1 MILGLLACFYL
12 SNQIKFIDLRKYLY
26 YLQLVSYSEE
36 NKEEWL
42 FEISSK
48 RGLFELDYK
57 ELWRYRDLLFLFVKR
72 DIVTFYKQTILGP
85 IWFIIQPLIT
95 SLIQFVIFSQI
106 ANIPSDDTPYFLFVL
121 AGNVLW
127 FYFSDCFK
135 STSEVFKTNQNLFGK
150 VYFPRL
156 IMPLAIVF
164 SNLVKFGIQFL
175 FFLGVLFYCIY
186 KGYNVH
192 PNLYVLYTPL
202 LLLVMILLSLGSGMI
217 ITSLTTKYRDLTFV
231 VTFGI
236 SLYMYV
242 TPIVYPT
249 SLALEKLPES
259 LHYLVYLNPLTSIF
273 DFFKY
278 AFLGSG
284 TLDLFGVLYS
294 LLFSIIIFFAGVFVF
309 NKTEKNFIDVI

>member
-1 MILGLLACFYL
+1 V
-12 SNQIKFIDLRKYLY
+12 IKEI
-26 YLQLVSYSEE
+26 EE
-36 NKEEWL
+36 KEEWL
-42 FEISSK
+42 FEISAK

-57 ELWRYRDLLFLFVKR
+57 ELWHYKDLLFLFVKR

-85 IWFIIQPLIT
+85 IWYIIQPLIT
-95 SLIQFVIFSQI
+95 SIIQFIIFSKI
-106 ANIPSDDTPYFLFVL
+106 AAIPSDGVPYFLFVL

-127 FYFSDCFK
+127 LYFSDCFK
-135 STSEVFKTNQNLFGK
+135 ATSEVFKTNQNLFGK

-164 SNLVKFGIQFL
+164 SNLVKFGIQFI
-175 FFLGVLFYCIY
+175 FFLMVLFYCML
-186 KGYNVH
+186 KGYNVN
-192 PNLYVLYTPL
+192 PNWYVLYTPF
-202 LLLVMILLSLGSGMI
+202 LLVVMVLLSLGLGMI

-231 VTFGI
+231 ISFGI
-236 SLYMYV
+236 SLYMYI

-249 SLALEKLPES
+249 SLALEKLPKS
-259 LHYLVYLNPLTSIF
+259 LHYLVYLNPLTSVF

-284 TLDLFGVLYS
+284 ILDFFGVLYS
-294 LLFSIIIFFAGVFVF
+294 LIFSITIFFIGIFIF

>member
-1 MILGLLACFYL
+1 MQG
-12 SNQIKFIDLRKYLY
+12 NNDD
-26 YLQLVSYSEE
+26 
-36 NKEEWL
+36 EWL

-48 RGLFELDYK
+48 KGLFELDYK
-57 ELWRYRDLLFLFVKR
+57 ELWHYKDLLFLFVKR

-95 SLIQFVIFSQI
+95 SFIQFVIFSRI
-106 ANIPSDDTPYFLFVL
+106 SNIPSDGVPYFLFVL

-135 STSEVFKTNQNLFGK
+135 STSEVFKANQNLFGK

-164 SNLVKFGIQFL
+164 SNLVKFGIQFV
-175 FFLGVLFYCIY
+175 FFLGVLFYCMY
-186 KGYNVH
+186 NGYNVS
-192 PNLYVLYTPL
+192 PNLYTLYTPIL
-202 LLLVMILLSLGSGMI
+202 LFVMILLALGLGMI
-217 ITSLTTKYRDLTFV
+217 ITSMTTKYRDLTFV
-231 VTFGI
+231 ISFGI
-236 SLYMYV
+236 SLYMYI

-278 AFLGSG
+278 AYLGSG
-284 TLDLFGVLYS
+284 KLDFFGVLYS
-294 LLFSIIIFFAGVFVF
+294 FIFSVVIFFAGVFVF
-309 NKTEKNFIDVI
+309 NRTEKNFIDVI

>member
-1 MILGLLACFYL
+1 
-12 SNQIKFIDLRKYLY
+12 
-26 YLQLVSYSEE
+26 V
-36 NKEEWL
+36 NKELEHNDDWL

-48 RGLFELDYK
+48 KSFFDIDFK
-57 ELWRYRDLLFLFVKR
+57 ELLRYKDLVFLFVKR

-85 IWFIIQPLIT
+85 IWFVIQPLIT
-95 SLIQFVIFSQI
+95 SLVQFVIFSKI
-106 ANIPSDDTPYFLFVL
+106 ANIQSDGVPYFLFVL

-135 STSEVFKTNQNLFGK
+135 ATSEVFKTNQNLFGK

-156 IMPLAIVF
+156 IMPFSIVF
-164 SNLVKFGIQFL
+164 SNLVKLGIQFL
-175 FFLGVLFYCIY
+175 FFIIVLVYYIFL
-186 KGYNVH
+186 GYNVQ
-192 PNLYVLYTPL
+192 PNWYICFLPVLL
-202 LLLVMILLSLGSGMI
+202 FIMILFSLGLGLI

-231 VTFGI
+231 ISFGI

-249 SLALEKLPES
+249 SLVLEKLPTS

-284 TLDLFGVLYS
+284 SLDFFGILYS
-294 LLFSIIIFFAGVFVF
+294 TIFSIIIFFAGVFVF
-309 NKTEKNFIDVI
+309 NKAEKNFIDVI

>member
-1 MILGLLACFYL
+1 
-12 SNQIKFIDLRKYLY
+12 
-26 YLQLVSYSEE
+26 V
-36 NKEEWL
+36 NKELEHNDDWL

-48 RGLFELDYK
+48 KSFFDIDFK
-57 ELWRYRDLLFLFVKR
+57 ELWRYKDLVFLFVKR

-85 IWFIIQPLIT
+85 IWFVIQPLIT
-95 SLIQFVIFSQI
+95 SLVQFVIFSKI
-106 ANIPSDDTPYFLFVL
+106 ANIQSDGVPYFLFVL

-135 STSEVFKTNQNLFGK
+135 ATSEVFKTNQNLFGK

-156 IMPLAIVF
+156 IMPFSIVF
-164 SNLVKFGIQFL
+164 SNLVKLGIQFL
-175 FFLGVLFYCIY
+175 FFIIVLVYYIFI
-186 KGYNVH
+186 GYNVQ
-192 PNLYVLYTPL
+192 PNWYICFLPVLL
-202 LLLVMILLSLGSGMI
+202 FIMILFSLGLGLI

-231 VTFGI
+231 ISFGI

-249 SLALEKLPES
+249 SLVLEKLPTS

-284 TLDLFGVLYS
+284 SLDFFGILYS
-294 LLFSIIIFFAGVFVF
+294 TIFSIIIFFAGVFVF
-309 NKTEKNFIDVI
+309 NKAEKNFIDVI

>member
-1 MILGLLACFYL
+1 MSMENKNFAEKEWDYIINSKSSLF
-12 SNQIKFIDLRKYLY
+12 D
-26 YLQLVSYSEE
+26 LQL
-36 NKEEWL
+36 
-42 FEISSK
+42 
-48 RGLFELDYK
+48 K
-57 ELWRYRDLLFLFVKR
+57 ELWHYRDLLFLFVKR

-95 SLIQFVIFSQI
+95 SFIQYVIFSRI
-106 ANIPSDDTPYFLFVL
+106 ADIKSDDVPYFLFVL

-127 FYFSDCFK
+127 FYFADCFK
-135 STSEVFKTNQNLFGK
+135 ATSEVFKTNQNLFGK

-164 SNLVKFGIQFL
+164 SNLIKFGIQFV
-175 FFLGVLFYCIY
+175 FFLFILLYCLIQ
-186 KGYNVH
+186 GYNVS
-192 PNLYVLYTPL
+192 PNMYILFTPF
-202 LLLVMILLSLGSGMI
+202 LLLVMVLFSLGLGMI

-231 VTFGI
+231 ISFGI
-236 SLYMYV
+236 SLYMYI

-249 SLALEKLPES
+249 TLALDKLPKS

-284 TLDLFGVLYS
+284 VVDFFGVMYS
-294 LLFSIIIFFAGVFVF
+294 MLFSLIVFFAGIFVF

>member
-1 MILGLLACFYL
+1 LQD
-12 SNQIKFIDLRKYLY
+12 NKIDR
-26 YLQLVSYSEE
+26 
-36 NKEEWL
+36 EWL
-42 FEISSK
+42 YEISSK
-48 RGLFELDYK
+48 RSFFTLDFT

-95 SLIQFVIFSQI
+95 SFIQFIIFSKI
-106 ANIPSDDTPYFLFVL
+106 ADIKSDNNVPYFLFVL
-121 AGNVLW
+121 SGNILW

-156 IMPLAIVF
+156 IMPLSIVF
-164 SNLVKFGIQFL
+164 SNLVKFGIQFV
-175 FFLGVLFYCIY
+175 FFIIVLVYCMF

-192 PNLYVLYTPL
+192 PTIYMLFTPVLL
-202 LLLVMILLSLGSGMI
+202 FVMILLSLGLGMI

-231 VTFGI
+231 ITFGI

-249 SLALEKLPES
+249 SLALEKLPKS

-284 TLDLFGVLYS
+284 TLNFFGVLYS
-294 LLFSIIIFFAGVFVF
+294 LLFSIVIFFAGVFVF

>member
-1 MILGLLACFYL
+1 MVQK
-12 SNQIKFIDLRKYLY
+12 NKK
-26 YLQLVSYSEE
+26 
-36 NKEEWL
+36 NKENWL
-42 FEISSK
+42 FEITSE
-48 RGLFELDYK
+48 RGLFELDVK

-85 IWFIIQPLIT
+85 LWFIIQPLIT
-95 SLIQFVIFSQI
+95 SLIQFVIFSKI
-106 ANIPSDDTPYFLFVL
+106 SNIPSDGVPYFLFVL

-135 STSEVFKTNQNLFGK
+135 ATSEVFKTNQNLFGK

-156 IMPLAIVF
+156 IMPFAIVF
-164 SNLVKFGIQFL
+164 SNLIKFGIQFV
-175 FFLGVLFYCIY
+175 FFLLVLGYCMY
-186 KGYNVH
+186 RGYNVD
-192 PNLYVLYTPL
+192 PNIYVLLLPI
-202 LLLVMILLSLGSGMI
+202 LLLVMILLSLGLGMI

-231 VTFGI
+231 ITFGI

-284 TLDLFGVLYS
+284 TLNFFGVLYS
-294 LLFSIIIFFAGVFVF
+294 FLFSVLVFLTGVFVF

>member
-1 MILGLLACFYL
+1 
-12 SNQIKFIDLRKYLY
+12 
-26 YLQLVSYSEE
+26 V
-36 NKEEWL
+36 NKELEHNDDWL

-48 RGLFELDYK
+48 KSFFDIDFK
-57 ELWRYRDLLFLFVKR
+57 ELWRYKDLVFLFVKR

-85 IWFIIQPLIT
+85 IWFVIQPLIT
-95 SLIQFVIFSQI
+95 SLVQFVIFSKI
-106 ANIPSDDTPYFLFVL
+106 ANIQSDGVPYFLFVL

-135 STSEVFKTNQNLFGK
+135 ATSEVFKTNQNLFGK

-156 IMPLAIVF
+156 IMPFSIVF
-164 SNLVKFGIQFL
+164 SNLVKLGIQFL
-175 FFLGVLFYCIY
+175 FFIIVLVYYIFL
-186 KGYNVH
+186 GYNVQ
-192 PNLYVLYTPL
+192 PNWYICFLPVLL
-202 LLLVMILLSLGSGMI
+202 FIMILFSLGLGLI

-231 VTFGI
+231 ISFGI

-249 SLALEKLPES
+249 SLVLEKLPKS

-284 TLDLFGVLYS
+284 SLDFFGILYS
-294 LLFSIIIFFAGVFVF
+294 TIFSIIIFFAGVFVF
-309 NKTEKNFIDVI
+309 NKAEKNFIDVI

>member
-1 MILGLLACFYL
+1 MQEKPI
-12 SNQIKFIDLRKYLY
+12 ND
-26 YLQLVSYSEE
+26 
-36 NKEEWL
+36 EWL
-42 FEISSK
+42 YEINSKSS
-48 RGLFELDYK
+48 LLELDFK
-57 ELWRYRDLLFLFVKR
+57 ELWRYKDLLFLFVKR

-95 SLIQFVIFSQI
+95 SFIQFVIFSRI
-106 ANIPSDDTPYFLFVL
+106 SNIPSDGVPYFLFVL

-156 IMPLAIVF
+156 IMPLSIVV
-164 SNLVKFGIQFL
+164 SNLVKFAIQFV
-175 FFLGVLFYCIY
+175 FFIGVLLLCMYQ
-186 KGYNVH
+186 GYNVH
-192 PNLYVLYTPL
+192 PNYYIIYTPI
-202 LLLVMILLSLGSGMI
+202 LLLVMILLSLGLGMI

-231 VTFGI
+231 ISFGI

-284 TLDLFGVLYS
+284 VVDLFGILYS
-294 LLFSIIIFFAGVFVF
+294 LAFSLIIFFFGVLVF

>member
-1 MILGLLACFYL
+1 MD
-12 SNQIKFIDLRKYLY
+12 NTQK
-26 YLQLVSYSEE
+26 
-36 NKEEWL
+36 WL
-42 FEISSK
+42 FEISPK
-48 RGLFELDYK
+48 KGIIGLDYK
-57 ELWRYRDLLFLFVKR
+57 ELWRYKDLLFLFVKR

-95 SLIQFVIFSQI
+95 SFIQYIIFSKV
-106 ANIPSDDTPYFLFVL
+106 ANIQSDNVPYFLFVL

-135 STSEVFKTNQNLFGK
+135 ATSEVFKTNQNLFGK

-156 IMPLAIVF
+156 IMPLSIVF
-164 SNLVKFGIQFL
+164 SNLIKFGIQFV
-175 FFLGVLFYCIY
+175 FFLLVLFYSM
-186 KGYNVH
+186 YNNYHVN
-192 PNLYVLYTPL
+192 PNMYVLYTPFL
-202 LLLVMILLSLGSGMI
+202 LFIMILLSLGLGLI

-231 VTFGI
+231 VSFGI

-259 LHYLVYLNPLTSIF
+259 LHFLVYLNPLTSIF

-284 TLDLFGVLYS
+284 TLDFFGILFS
-294 LLFSIIIFFAGVFVF
+294 LLFSIVIFFIGLLVF
-309 NKTEKNFIDVI
+309 NRTEKNFIDVI

>member
-1 MILGLLACFYL
+1 LQD
-12 SNQIKFIDLRKYLY
+12 NEIDK
-26 YLQLVSYSEE
+26 
-36 NKEEWL
+36 EWL
-42 FEISSK
+42 YEISPK
-48 RGLFELDYK
+48 RKFFSLDFA

-95 SLIQFVIFSQI
+95 SFIQFIIFSKI
-106 ANIPSDDTPYFLFVL
+106 ADIKLDDDVPYFLFVL
-121 AGNVLW
+121 SGNVLW

-156 IMPLAIVF
+156 IMPLSIVF
-164 SNLVKFGIQFL
+164 SNLVKFGLQFI
-175 FFLGVLFYCIY
+175 FFVIVLFYFML

-192 PNLYVLYTPL
+192 PDIVYILFTPML
-202 LLLVMILLSLGSGMI
+202 LFVMILLSLGLGMI

-231 VTFGI
+231 ISFGI

-249 SLALEKLPES
+249 SLALEKLPKS
-259 LHYLVYLNPLTSIF
+259 YHFLVYLNPLTSIF

-284 TLDLFGVLYS
+284 NLNFFGVLYS
-294 LLFSIIIFFAGVFVF
+294 FLFSVIMFFAGVFVF
-309 NKTEKNFIDVI
+309 NRTEKNFIDVI

>member
-1 MILGLLACFYL
+1 
-12 SNQIKFIDLRKYLY
+12 
-26 YLQLVSYSEE
+26 V
-36 NKEEWL
+36 NKEWRDTDDWL

-48 RGLFELDYK
+48 KSFFDIDFK
-57 ELWRYRDLLFLFVKR
+57 ELWRYRDLVFLFVKR

-85 IWFIIQPLIT
+85 IWFVIQPLIT
-95 SLIQFVIFSQI
+95 SLVQFVIFSKI
-106 ANIPSDDTPYFLFVL
+106 ANIQSDGVPYFLFVL

-135 STSEVFKTNQNLFGK
+135 ATSEVFKTNQNLFGK

-156 IMPLAIVF
+156 IMPFSIVF
-164 SNLVKFGIQFL
+164 SNLVKLGIQFL
-175 FFLGVLFYCIY
+175 FFLIVLVYCIFQ
-186 KGYNVH
+186 GYAVQ
-192 PNLYVLYTPL
+192 PNWYICFLPFL
-202 LLLVMILLSLGSGMI
+202 LFVMILFSLGLGLI

-231 VTFGI
+231 ISFGI

-249 SLALEKLPES
+249 SLVLEKLPTS

-284 TLDLFGVLYS
+284 SLDMFGILYS
-294 LLFSIIIFFAGVFVF
+294 TIFSIIIFFAGVFVF
-309 NKTEKNFIDVI
+309 NKAEKNFIDVI

>member
-1 MILGLLACFYL
+1 MSMENKNFAEREWDYIIDSKSSLF
-12 SNQIKFIDLRKYLY
+12 DLRL
-26 YLQLVSYSEE
+26 
-36 NKEEWL
+36 
-42 FEISSK
+42 
-48 RGLFELDYK
+48 K
-57 ELWRYRDLLFLFVKR
+57 ELWHYKDLLFLFVKR

-95 SLIQFVIFSQI
+95 SFIQYIIFSRI
-106 ANIPSDDTPYFLFVL
+106 ADIKSDDVPYFLFVL

-127 FYFSDCFK
+127 FYFADCFK

-164 SNLVKFGIQFL
+164 SNLIKFGIQFL
-175 FFLGVLFYCIY
+175 FFLFILLYCLIQ
-186 KGYNVH
+186 GYNVN
-192 PNLYVLYTPL
+192 PNMYILFTPF
-202 LLLVMILLSLGSGMI
+202 LLLVMILFSLGLGMI

-231 VTFGI
+231 ISFGI
-236 SLYMYV
+236 SLYMYI

-249 SLALEKLPES
+249 TLALDKLPKS

-284 TLDLFGVLYS
+284 VVDFFGVIYS
-294 LLFSIIIFFAGVFVF
+294 LLFSLIVFFAGVFVF
-309 NKTEKNFIDVI
+309 NRTEKNFIDVI

>member
-1 MILGLLACFYL
+1 LKP
-12 SNQIKFIDLRKYLY
+12 QIVNNDL
-26 YLQLVSYSEE
+26 QH
-36 NKEEWL
+36 NDDWL

-48 RGLFELDYK
+48 KSFFDIDFK
-57 ELWRYRDLLFLFVKR
+57 ELWRYRDLVFLFVKR

-85 IWFIIQPLIT
+85 IWFVIQPLIT
-95 SLIQFVIFSQI
+95 SLVQFVIFSKI
-106 ANIPSDDTPYFLFVL
+106 ANIQSDGVPYFLFVL

-135 STSEVFKTNQNLFGK
+135 ATSEVFKTNQNLFGK

-156 IMPLAIVF
+156 IMPFSIVF
-164 SNLVKFGIQFL
+164 SNLVKLGIQFL
-175 FFLGVLFYCIY
+175 FFLIVLGYYIFL
-186 KGYNVH
+186 GYNVQ
-192 PNLYVLYTPL
+192 PNWYICFLPVLL
-202 LLLVMILLSLGSGMI
+202 FIMILFSLGLGLI

-231 VTFGI
+231 ISFGI

-249 SLALEKLPES
+249 SLVLEKLPES

-284 TLDLFGVLYS
+284 SLDFFGVLYS
-294 LLFSIIIFFAGVFVF
+294 TIFSIIIFFAGIFVF
-309 NKTEKNFIDVI
+309 NKAEKNFIDVI